1 MFRFCCCCAVGLLE
15 LSLLARRW
23 ARAWRP
29 RASVGRARAR
39 RRRKMRK
46 VSAFHLLYS
55 LKSLALNHC
64 FQLINLISSCDY
76 SSSPCGHWHQCE
88 PPGPVSC
95 HSEGM
100 VSESLSHHSSCSISS
115 MEFSHLSPE
124 IYSEN
129 RVLIHCIFYCK
140 SHIETTSY
148 ILLHYNQFGRI
159 HSIALLHI
167 CLLLCSGDFNG
178 QDHRCEAAALRQH
191 RHVCHHKL
199 LSHTWGECQNSHGV
213 AAKVNLGW

>member
-1 MFRFCCCCAVGLLE
+1 
-15 LSLLARRW
+15 
-23 ARAWRP
+23 
-29 RASVGRARAR
+29 
-39 RRRKMRK
+39 
-46 VSAFHLLYS
+46 
-55 LKSLALNHC
+55 
-64 FQLINLISSCDY
+64 
-76 SSSPCGHWHQCE
+76 
-88 PPGPVSC
+88 
-95 HSEGM
+95 M
-100 VSESLSHHSSCSISS
+100 VSESLSHHSSCSTSS

-148 ILLHYNQFGRI
+148 ILLHNNQFGRI

-178 QDHRCEAAALRQH
+178 QDHRCEAATLRQH

-199 LSHTWGECQNSHGV
+199 LFHTWGECQSSHGV
-213 AAKVNLGW
+213 AAKSIWAGRWEKREEISEEIEHCFFFNLRCVLYMVLN